1 MVQSDSKK
9 IVYKK
14 MQCPICIEK
23 ITPSKKVACPFCEY
37 VCCSKCVQTYLTSSA
52 DDANCMNCK
61 RLWDRETLTSLLTKT
76 FINGDLKKHRENMLL
91 ERETSMM
98 PTTQAYV
105 EQELQRRKNCALLH
119 RVQAERNELK
129 RKLWELNRTCFEISR
144 NLNPPLEN
152 ERRSFIH
159 RCGNP
164 DCRGFLSSAW
174 KCNICSMYTC
184 SECNALKGV
193 DRDAE
198 HVCKQEDK
206 DTMQLIRRECKKC
219 PGCAQFITKIDGCDQ
234 MWCVSC
240 HTAFSW
246 RTGHIVNGTI
256 HNPHFYQFQQQSGR
270 AQRNIG
276 DIPCG
281 GIPNYRHLSHALYHS
296 HKSPEYEF
304 CMKTHRIASHI
315 EQVELPRYND
325 VVTETNNIDLRV
337 KYMLNELSPD
347 TFKSKIQQR
356 EKASQKKRDIALIL
370 NMFITTCSDFFR
382 EMCHSKNLSHVP
394 ELKELVNYTNRNLMV
409 ISKRYDC
416 VVPIID
422 ETISLKWLTYKFRI
436 VRIM

>member
-184 SECNALKGV
+184 SECNALKGA